1 MWAAFETLGLFDRYE
16 ALIAS
21 VVYQHIESHV
31 VKTCAGQW
39 AEPVLPSLRD
49 WMSKKIVK
57 WMFSPYAR
65 GAKTS
70 TYDSSLEYEYAELTY
85 LAIVEDAALMLQG
98 PGQRFDFHMSKT
110 LCDLRYVAQP

>member
-21 VVYQHIESHV
+21 VVYQHIEAHV
-31 VKTCAGQW
+31 LETCAGKW
-39 AEPVLPSLRD
+39 DEPVLPGLRD
-49 WMSKKIVK
+49 WMGKKVIK

-70 TYDSSLEYEYAELTY
+70 GCGSLRAKGNQADCDDLSRRGNS
-85 LAIVEDAALMLQG
+85 DAAG
-98 PGQRFDFHMSKT
+98 PRPAF
-110 LCDLRYVAQP
+110 